1 MATPFFIF
9 QGGGV
14 FVPAPFFQPRGRVFT
29 LIRPLFSR
37 AAPPV
42 FSTRHASRRYPRGV
56 YLSAVGGI
64 FHAII
69 TAFSRISAH
78 FQGIFQTREKPREL
92 PGGIMMPAPYSS
104 AASHASRTVNSP
116 PRRYTSNGRFIVM
129 ERVRAKPEPVFAKI
143 HGSDSQGG
151 RPSYAWTVN
160 SQCQCEEHKNLGS
173 NSRDHD
179 QKAKTLHASRLIR
192 HLFCLLRRRRL
203 F

>member
-9 QGGGV
+9 QGGGF
-14 FVPAPFFQPRGRVFT
+14 FVPAPFFRPLGRVFT

-42 FSTRHASRRYPRGV
+42 FNTRRARRGYPRGV
-56 YLSAVGGI
+56 YLSPGGGI
-64 FHAII
+64 FMRLSGHFYV
-69 TAFSRISAH
+69 FSPIFGNFPDTRKAP
-78 FQGIFQTREKPREL
+78 GIF
-92 PGGIMMPAPYSS
+92 PGDHGAGSLFLRCVRRV
-104 AASHASRTVNSP
+104 ADGKFP

-179 QKAKTLHASRLIR
+179 PKAKTLHASRLIR